1 MLEIARGPG
10 RRADER
16 ERAAHP
22 KRVGHPIEDRVEP
35 RPEPPHRQLDP
46 LVRPALGG
54 KCRAHLGHHQSVRD
68 EEQDDE
74 DDGPRQRLKAVGGR
88 LSDQIQPDDD
98 RDGEE
103 HHVEAAQ
110 RLDQMLLL
118 LDCEG
123 SLLGSAERWTVV
135 TKPSFMVAR
144 PDARG
149 TGSAVAA
156 RAYSL
161 GDRMQRSKCPKA
173 LVTRADV
180 AIRQSFISGHER
192 AVGVTGDP
200 FFPGDPPDGLR
211 DRLRESRKRPSV
223 QAI

>member
-1 MLEIARGPG
+1 M
-10 RRADER
+10 
-16 ERAAHP
+16 
-22 KRVGHPIEDRVEP
+22 
-35 RPEPPHRQLDP
+35 
-46 LVRPALGG
+46 
-54 KCRAHLGHHQSVRD
+54 RAHLGHHESVRD

-74 DDGPRQRLKAVGGR
+74 DDGPRQRLKAVRGR
-88 LSDQIQPDDD
+88 LSDQVQPDDD

-123 SLLGSAERWTVV
+123 SLLGVLSAAVV

-156 RAYSL
+156 PAYLL
-161 GDRMQRSKCPKA
+161 GYRMQRSKCPKA
-173 LVTRADV
+173 LVTRAAV
-180 AIRQSFISGHER
+180 ANPTRSSR
-192 AVGVTGDP
+192 APRSYRAAASLSKFALAHGTHT
-200 FFPGDPPDGLR
+200 
-211 DRLRESRKRPSV
+211 SRPRVCLAAP
-223 QAI
+223 